1 MKNKILLYLFIFTL
15 ISAVFI
21 YVNDKK
27 ILDARTTEISQYKE
41 KTEQLESDIE
51 KLRMDKENLQY
62 FSLTSNEDALSYFE
76 KRGMEGED
84 VVNKVRDALISR
96 NKASEDNELVPFEG
110 MEGSMRINKI
120 KVLNHKWVIA
130 DFTDGTYWGELFLTY
145 SIDDEGKISFNTEKS
160 FLYPKD

>member
-15 ISAVFI
+15 ISALFI

-27 ILDARTTEISQYKE
+27 ILDARNNEISEYKD

-51 KLRMDKENLQY
+51 KMRSDNENLKY

-76 KRGMEGED
+76 KRGIEGKD
-84 VVNKVRDALISR
+84 VVNKIQDELISR

-110 MEGSMRINKI
+110 MNGPMRINKI

-130 DFTDGTYWGELFLTY
+130 DFTDGTYWGEIFLTY
-145 SIDDEGKISFNTEKS
+145 AIDDEGNISFNTEKS